1 MNRYKINK
9 IGLLNYWLYDEEEFN
24 FCDGKLLLRGS
35 NGSGKSVT
43 MVSFFPLLFDGNKN
57 PERFDTFGSRD
68 RKIEDYVLPM
78 DSDINESI
86 SYLYMEFYKKSENKY
101 LIIGIGLKAIRNR
114 NVDFWGFAI
123 TDNRRINDGFLLYK
137 DKARKIPLTKRECE
151 SAIGQGGEFVTT
163 NKDYKAMINRL
174 LFGFENESMY
184 TELINLMLQL
194 RSPKLSKDYKP
205 TRLVEILS
213 SVLEPI
219 SDKDIEVMSSTIE
232 TMNEYKEKIDDLKE
246 ETKVIKLLKNNFYDY
261 SNIILFNKC
270 SNYLKSLD
278 TLKENKDVLN
288 ELNNDLESLHNNI
301 HKETKLLTE
310 YKLELENKRLEESKF
325 SNNTL
330 NSLIDEENSFKE
342 KLKVS
347 LINEEKKEESIN
359 KKEEQRNNILT
370 EIKKSE
376 DKVYKIDKKVK
387 EINEEVQLLIS
398 ELPFRVLNNIANLD
412 DYIKNKKDIIIN
424 IKPII
429 KEKEKLEE
437 KLDDSKRKLHR
448 LENIIDNKKEEQA
461 KLTKNII
468 EESDNIINL
477 YTKMLHNKVLTIT
490 NNTINDFSSI
500 VHEIRSDAQVKIEK
514 IINDIYY
521 LKYDELIKNKNDYKI
536 SIREKEKELKILK
549 DNLNN
554 LSEIFENNVF
564 ESDKKNYFINNGY
577 ECKYL
582 YELIEF
588 KSNINKNTARNIEN
602 AMRSL
607 GLLHT
612 LVFLDNTNLSVKSFN
627 NLKSV
632 NDSLLKYFNIVD
644 SKYENEVKNILS
656 SISSIKKDTF
666 ITEDGTYQMG
676 ILGGCKNDSYES
688 IFIGSDIRKKFL
700 SKEEKIIKDKILI
713 IEHEIDNYYGFVNNI
728 NDNLSILEK
737 EKNIKI
743 DFKKYQDYIIA
754 LRKID
759 FEIQEIRNNIIEE
772 DELEKKYT
780 NSINELIIKLE
791 MIKFDYQGQFNS
803 DYILKIEHDLNN
815 LSYKYSDFKT
825 FELILNEQKENL
837 LSYKLNLEIVENDLD
852 DLRVELTTIM
862 AQVNHYKLSISK
874 IIEQINQDKYKGIKE
889 KLEIIKS
896 RIKYLEDEI
905 INKEKLL
912 TSLNKDIEINSD
924 TIKVINAKIIEE
936 EIVTKCLYDVFM
948 MEYNLGY
955 SSYKEELRDIKS
967 WFRGFKLEKNKALN
981 DANDN
986 FNDRINE
993 YLFKLQNY
1001 AGKKVYRFD
1010 NLEDN
1015 VSSYTSD
1022 EKIQEKLKEIL
1033 INAKRTDLEF
1043 RYKNGTL
1050 YNILELSDAL
1060 TMNLEETEDLLK
1072 ESDRKL
1078 FEDLL
1083 LNNIGDSIR
1092 EKIRASKI
1100 WVSEVK
1106 SIMEKMQTSSGLSF
1120 SLSWSGKN
1128 RDNEEELDT
1137 KDIVSIFEGSA
1148 QSLKDE
1154 DTQKII
1160 KHFRSKIK
1168 LEEEKYEDNDRNYI
1182 NIIRDVLDYRK
1193 WFSFKLFYRKGNS
1206 LKKELTDKE
1215 FSKFSGGEKAI
1226 GMYVP
1231 LFAGIN
1237 AKFNSA
1243 RNDSPRIIALDEAFA
1258 GVDDMNIEDCF
1269 RILESLDLDYILT
1282 SQILWGDYKTIKSL
1296 AINELH
1302 HLQNSNVVSILRYK
1316 WDGCKKVLVTKE
1328 SEYEN

>member
-1 MNRYKINK
+1 M
-9 IGLLNYWLYDEEEFN
+9 
-24 FCDGKLLLRGS
+24 
-35 NGSGKSVT
+35 
-43 MVSFFPLLFDGNKN
+43 
-57 PERFDTFGSRD
+57 
-68 RKIEDYVLPM
+68 
-78 DSDINESI
+78 
-86 SYLYMEFYKKSENKY
+86 
-101 LIIGIGLKAIRNR
+101 
-114 NVDFWGFAI
+114 
-123 TDNRRINDGFLLYK
+123 
-137 DKARKIPLTKRECE
+137 
-151 SAIGQGGEFVTT
+151 
-163 NKDYKAMINRL
+163 
-174 LFGFENESMY
+174 
-184 TELINLMLQL
+184 
-194 RSPKLSKDYKP
+194 
-205 TRLVEILS
+205 
-213 SVLEPI
+213 
-219 SDKDIEVMSSTIE
+219 
-232 TMNEYKEKIDDLKE
+232 
-246 ETKVIKLLKNNFYDY
+246 
-261 SNIILFNKC
+261 
-270 SNYLKSLD
+270 
-278 TLKENKDVLN
+278 
-288 ELNNDLESLHNNI
+288 
-301 HKETKLLTE
+301 
-310 YKLELENKRLEESKF
+310 
-325 SNNTL
+325 
-330 NSLIDEENSFKE
+330 
-342 KLKVS
+342 
-347 LINEEKKEESIN
+347 
-359 KKEEQRNNILT
+359 
-370 EIKKSE
+370 
-376 DKVYKIDKKVK
+376 
-387 EINEEVQLLIS
+387 
-398 ELPFRVLNNIANLD
+398 
-412 DYIKNKKDIIIN
+412 
-424 IKPII
+424 
-429 KEKEKLEE
+429 
-437 KLDDSKRKLHR
+437 
-448 LENIIDNKKEEQA
+448 
-461 KLTKNII
+461 
-468 EESDNIINL
+468 
-477 YTKMLHNKVLTIT
+477 
-490 NNTINDFSSI
+490 
-500 VHEIRSDAQVKIEK
+500 
-514 IINDIYY
+514 
-521 LKYDELIKNKNDYKI
+521 
-536 SIREKEKELKILK
+536 
-549 DNLNN
+549 
-554 LSEIFENNVF
+554 
-564 ESDKKNYFINNGY
+564 
-577 ECKYL
+577 
-582 YELIEF
+582 
-588 KSNINKNTARNIEN
+588 
-602 AMRSL
+602 
-607 GLLHT
+607 
-612 LVFLDNTNLSVKSFN
+612 
-627 NLKSV
+627 
-632 NDSLLKYFNIVD
+632 
-644 SKYENEVKNILS
+644 
-656 SISSIKKDTF
+656 
-666 ITEDGTYQMG
+666 
-676 ILGGCKNDSYES
+676 
-688 IFIGSDIRKKFL
+688 
-700 SKEEKIIKDKILI
+700 
-713 IEHEIDNYYGFVNNI
+713 DNYYELVNNI

-759 FEIQEIRNNIIEE
+759 FEIQEIRNNIIEK

-780 NSINELIIKLE
+780 NDINELITKLE
-791 MIKFDYQGQFNS
+791 MIKFDYQGPYNS

-825 FELILNEQKENL
+825 FELILHEQKENS

-874 IIEQINQDKYKGIKE
+874 IIEQMNQDKYKGIKE
-889 KLEIIKS
+889 KLESIKS
-896 RIKYLEDEI
+896 RIKYLEEEI

-912 TSLNKDIEINSD
+912 TSLDKDIEINSD
-924 TIKVINAKIIEE
+924 TIKVINTKIIEE
-936 EIVTKCLYDVFM
+936 EIITKCLYDVFM

-955 SSYKEELRDIKS
+955 SSYKEDLNDIKS

-1043 RYKNGTL
+1043 RYKNGAL
-1050 YNILELSDAL
+1050 YNLLELSDAL

-1106 SIMEKMQTSSGLSF
+1106 NIMEKMQTSSGLSF

-1148 QSLKDE
+1148 QNLKEE

-1193 WFSFKLFYRKGNS
+1193 WFSFKLFYRRGNS

-1282 SQILWGDYKTIKSL
+1282 SQILWGDYKTIKHL

-1316 WDGCKKVLVTKE
+1316 WDGCKRMLVTKE
-1328 SEYEN
+1328 SEYENWI